1 MPILSALD
9 AISPAFART
18 KLVLFSPFRI
28 GRTWKLAATAYL
40 SIAGL
45 VFLPMPLIYFFLPP
59 ALISTFGAVGGVLI
73 ALGALLLT
81 ILFLWIFH
89 LCSRL
94 QFAFFDIVL
103 NRGEFVA
110 PAWRKYGPQ
119 SRKWSLVKVLFGTI
133 FTFALAFPIAGYA
146 RHLIPIMAALKPG
159 QDPPPEFI
167 GAFFAGYVSI
177 FFGFGAIFVVSSLI
191 SDFVVPSLALENTTL
206 SEAFRRTIQ
215 LTRNEPGQVTAY
227 FFVKLGMGIAGYVV
241 TAVAFEIVLLL
252 VTLVV
257 GLVLGLIGF
266 ILHLIGVPTTV
277 LLVIGLVLLYG
288 FEIVLGLYGSI
299 LSFGILITFL
309 ESYKLYFLSGR
320 YPMLGE
326 LLDRSTPP
334 PVLYAPP
341 PGYPVPSYPPPP
353 PAIEQ

>member
-40 SIAGL
+40 SVAGL
-45 VFLPMPLIYFFLPP
+45 VFLPMPLIYFFFLPAVKGSP
-59 ALISTFGAVGGVLI
+59 GSMGATLISLGV
-73 ALGALLLT
+73 LLLT
-81 ILFLWIFH
+81 VFFLWIFH
-89 LCSRL
+89 LCSRV

-119 SRKWSLVKVLFGTI
+119 SRKWSLVKALFGTI

-146 RHLIPIMAALKPG
+146 RHIIPIMTALKPG

-177 FFGFGAIFVVSSLI
+177 FFGFVAVFVISSLI

-206 SEAFRRTIQ
+206 SEAFRRMIQ
-215 LTRNEPGQVTAY
+215 LARNEPGQVTAY
-227 FFVKLGMGIAGYVV
+227 FFVKLGMGIAGYAV

-257 GLVLGLIGF
+257 GLVLGLIGL
-266 ILHLIGVPTTV
+266 ILHLVGVPTTV
-277 LLVIGLVLLYG
+277 LLGIGMVLLYG
-288 FEIVLGLYGSI
+288 FEIVLAFYGSI
-299 LSFGILITFL
+299 LVFGILITFL
-309 ESYKLYFLSGR
+309 EAYKLYFLSGR

-334 PVLYAPP
+334 PTIYAPP
-341 PGYPVPSYPPPP
+341 PGYTAPYYPPP